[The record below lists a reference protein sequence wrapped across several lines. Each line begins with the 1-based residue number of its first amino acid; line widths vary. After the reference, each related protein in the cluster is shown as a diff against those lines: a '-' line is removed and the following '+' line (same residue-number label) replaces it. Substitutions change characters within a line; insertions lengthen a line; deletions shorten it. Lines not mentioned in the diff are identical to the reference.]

1 MMQGFV
7 IDGPGA
13 EKISAWLRTC
23 FWDTDSDNIYLPC
36 GAFASE
42 KDAYLR
48 LAFDGISIVYSEG
61 HIYAPSSWLIR
72 EYPKRAWEIE
82 TITQG
87 AKVKIAALKGRFCIF
102 HA

>member
-23 FWDTDSDNIYLPC
+23 FWDTDSDVYLPC

-48 LAFDGISIVYSEG
+48 LAFDGISIVWSEG
-61 HIYAPSSWLIR
+61 HIYAPSSWLAR
-72 EYPKRAWEIE
+72 EYPKRAREIE
-82 TITQG
+82 IIAQG
-87 AKVKIAALKGRFCIF
+87 AKVKIAACIG
-102 HA
+102 AKVS